1 MDLQVTPSQRQY
13 ADAHKKRLADM
24 WPAQTPK
31 AKVKKPIF
39 SGLPPL
45 PPEPAMTAE
54 EWFASA
60 WNMLDGPL
68 IRRSIREIQEMACE
82 HFGVPYLYME
92 SSRRNQ
98 AYYLPRA
105 TAIYLCNKFTGQSHP
120 AIARLFGNRDPST
133 IIYCVR
139 SVEKMIA
146 LNHPIAEDI
155 KLLSAKLEG
164 ANQ

>member
-13 ADAHKKRLADM
+13 ADAHKKRLAEM

-31 AKVKKPIF
+31 AKIKKPIV

-45 PPEPAMTAE
+45 PPEPVMTAE

-60 WNMLDGPL
+60 WNMLDGPM
-68 IRRSIREIQEMACE
+68 IRRSIREIQEMVCE

-92 SSRRNQ
+92 SSRRNH
-98 AYYLPRA
+98 AHYLPRA
-105 TAIYLCNKFTGQSHP
+105 TAIYLCKRFTGQSHP
-120 AIARLFGNRDPST
+120 AIGRKFGNRDHTT
-133 IIYCVR
+133 ILSCVS
-139 SVEKMIA
+139 SVQKMIA
-146 LNHPIAEDI
+146 LGHPIAKDI
-155 KLLSAKLEG
+155 EILSAKLEG